1 MCGSSSPPPPPD
13 YTKSAEATAAGSLEA
28 ARAAAMANRVNQYT
42 PYGSQVYSRLP
53 EGFDQ
58 SGYDKAMANYNQS
71 VALAGSPTATSSTA
85 GSWVPNPNY
94 TGDASPPMM
103 WQEDPS
109 AGVTRTTLTA
119 PNRQDFYN
127 SNPDAWQSKIE
138 LSPVGQQLLDYQN
151 AASLGLGQ
159 QTTNALGRVNQS
171 LSKPFDYGSVQ
182 DVSDAAYAAQTA
194 RLDPQW
200 AQQQQGIESQLVNQG
215 LRPGTEAYDN
225 AMRTFS
231 QGKNDAYTQA
241 RMAAI
246 NTMPQTYQMSSALRN
261 QPLNELNA
269 LRTGSQVTN
278 PSFTNAPMQGQTSG
292 ADIMGAKNAQY
303 AAQMQGYN
311 SQQASDAAFNQGLMS
326 LAGTAAMFAF

>member
-1 MCGSSSPPPPPD
+1 MCGSSSPPPPPN
-13 YTKSAEATAAGSLEA
+13 YTAAAQATSAGNLEA
-28 ARAAAMANRVNQYT
+28 ARSAAMANRVNQYT
-42 PYGSQVYSRLP
+42 PYGSQVYSAVP
-53 EGFDQ
+53 QGFNQ
-58 SGYDKAMANYNQS
+58 SGYDAAMAKYNQS
-71 VALAGSPTATSSTA
+71 MQLGEQAAVAPT
-85 GSWVPNPNY
+85 Y
-94 TGDASPPMM
+94 
-103 WQEDPS
+103 DPS
-109 AGVTRTTLTA
+109 GTGLGMFRFSGGQSAIPSSQLIA
-119 PNRQDFYN
+119 PNREDFYN

-151 AASLGLGQ
+151 AASLGLGR
-159 QTTNALGRVNQS
+159 QTTNALGRVDES

-182 DVSDAAYAAQTA
+182 DVSDAAYGAQTA

-200 AQQQQGIESQLVNQG
+200 AQNQQAIESQLVNQG

-278 PSFTNAPMQGQTSG
+278 PTFTNAPQQGQTSG
-292 ADIMGAKNAQY
+292 ADFLGAQNAQY
-303 AAQMQGYN
+303 GAQMQGYN
-311 SQQASDAAFNQGLMS
+311 ADQASQAAFNNGLMS

>member
-13 YTKSAEATAAGSLEA
+13 YTAQAQATATGNLEA
-28 ARAAAMANRVNQYT
+28 ARSAAMANRVNQYT
-42 PYGSQVYSRLP
+42 PYGSQVYSKLP
-53 EGFDQ
+53 EGFNQ
-58 SGYDKAMANYNQS
+58 SGYDAAMARYNQQ
-71 VALAGSPTATSSTA
+71 VQQAATATA
-85 GSWVPNPNY
+85 IPGY
-94 TGDASPPMM
+94 TGQGSGIFGSNSQSTIPSSP
-103 WQEDPS
+103 
-109 AGVTRTTLTA
+109 LIA
-119 PNRQDFYN
+119 PNREDFYN

-159 QTTNALGRVNQS
+159 QTTNALGRVNES
-171 LSKPFDYGSVQ
+171 LSQPFDYGSVQ
-182 DVSDAAYAAQTA
+182 DVSDSAYAAQTA

-246 NTMPQTYQMSSALRN
+246 NTMPQTYQMASALRN

-278 PSFTNAPMQGQTSG
+278 PTFTNAPTQGQTAG
-292 ADIMGAKNAQY
+292 ADRLGAANSQY

-311 SQQASDAAFNQGLMS
+311 ADQASQAAFNQGLMS